1 MLQTKPPYRVSLV
14 AFLILFETVPYHKK
28 SINAMIP
35 SKSQFSTLIVAHLSN
50 KRNLLFPW
58 KIARRFRFN
67 KNTLW
72 PNDDPSS
79 ATLLRLVNTSLFRK
93 SCGRLMGEFW
103 QQPPHRFYA
112 KIQEMFRVSLLK
124 YICLVFQRTPVIKG
138 EDMPGIGGVVM

>member
-1 MLQTKPPYRVSLV
+1 MFQTKPPYRVSLV

-93 SCGRLMGEFW
+93 SCGRL
-103 QQPPHRFYA
+103 
-112 KIQEMFRVSLLK
+112 
-124 YICLVFQRTPVIKG
+124 
-138 EDMPGIGGVVM
+138 IGGILATASTSILCQNTGDVPCFLTQIHLFSLSKSTGH